1 MKILYCAAEADPFIK
16 TGGLA
21 DVAGTLPLEM
31 KKQGHDVKV
40 VIPLYKLINEE
51 YRKNFEFEGS
61 FYVDLDFKHHYVGV
75 FKYIHRGVEFY
86 FLDNEDYFNR
96 DNVYGENDD
105 CERFVFFSKACV
117 QLLRYIDF
125 DCDIIHSNDWHTAM
139 VNVYARDFAKGDPFY
154 ESIKTVFTI
163 HNLKYQGVFSSNS
176 LRQTDLSPMY
186 FSEDALKF
194 YDAINFMKGA
204 IVFSDKVTTVSK
216 TYADEIKYSFFG
228 EGLDGVIR
236 QYHYKISGI
245 TNGIDTT
252 IWNPEKDKYLFKNY
266 SLKNI
271 KDKSVNKKALQR
283 MYGLE
288 EKDVPIFAM
297 VTRLVENKGLEL
309 VRYIMDEFLTTED
322 VQVIILGTGDYSY
335 EEMFKYYE
343 WKFPDKLKA
352 NIYYNNEE
360 SHKIYAG
367 ADFLM
372 MPSIFEPC
380 GISQLIAMRYGTIPV
395 VRETGG
401 LRDTVQSFNEFSKEG
416 NGFSFTNINA
426 HDFLYTL
433 RRAISFYY
441 NDDFKIIQENA
452 MKSKNDWQ
460 KSAKEYI
467 QLYEEIIK

>member
-40 VIPLYKLINEE
+40 VIPLYKTIDVK
-51 YRKNFEFEGS
+51 YREKFKFEGS
-61 FYVDLDFKHHYVGV
+61 FYVDLDFSHHYCGV
-75 FKYIHRGVEFY
+75 YKYVHRNVEFY
-86 FLDNEDYFNR
+86 FLDNEDYFCR
-96 DNVYGENDD
+96 DNIYGEDDD
-105 CERFVFFSKACV
+105 CDRFVFFSKACV
-117 QLLRYIDF
+117 QLIRYIDF
-125 DCDIIHSNDWHTAM
+125 RCDVIHSNDWHTAM
-139 VNVYARDFAKGDPFY
+139 VNIYVKDFSKGDPFY

-163 HNLKYQGVFSSNS
+163 HNLKYQGIFSSNS
-176 LRQTDLSPMY
+176 LKQTDLSPMY
-186 FSEDALKF
+186 FSEDGLKY

-204 IVFSDKVTTVSK
+204 IVFSDAVTTVSK
-216 TYADEIKYSFFG
+216 TYADEIQYSFFG
-228 EGLDGVIR
+228 EGLDGIIKKY
-236 QYHYKISGI
+236 QYKISGI

-252 IWNPEKDKYLFKNY
+252 IWNPKTDKLIATNYDLKSIENKIKN
-266 SLKNI
+266 KRAI
-271 KDKSVNKKALQR
+271 QR

-309 VRYIMDEFLTTED
+309 VRYIMDEFLTTEQ

-335 EEMFKYYE
+335 EEMFRYFE

-372 MPSIFEPC
+372 MPSIYEPC
-380 GISQLIAMRYGTIPV
+380 GISQLIAMRYATLPI

-401 LRDTVQSFNEFSKEG
+401 LKDTVQSYNEFTKEG

-441 NDDFKIIQENA
+441 KEDFKIIQKNA
-452 MKSKNDWQ
+452 MNSKNDWE
-460 KSAKEYI
+460 KSASEYI
-467 QLYEEIIK
+467 KLYKEIIL

>member
-1 MKILYCAAEADPFIK
+1 
-16 TGGLA
+16 
-21 DVAGTLPLEM
+21 
-31 KKQGHDVKV
+31 
-40 VIPLYKLINEE
+40 
-51 YRKNFEFEGS
+51 
-61 FYVDLDFKHHYVGV
+61 
-75 FKYIHRGVEFY
+75 
-86 FLDNEDYFNR
+86 
-96 DNVYGENDD
+96 
-105 CERFVFFSKACV
+105 
-117 QLLRYIDF
+117 
-125 DCDIIHSNDWHTAM
+125 
-139 VNVYARDFAKGDPFY
+139 
-154 ESIKTVFTI
+154 
-163 HNLKYQGVFSSNS
+163 
-176 LRQTDLSPMY
+176 QTDLSPMY

-252 IWNPEKDKYLFKNY
+252 IWDPQTDPYLFKNY

-288 EKDVPIFAM
+288 EKDVPVFAM

-322 VQVIILGTGDYSY
+322 VQVIILGTGEYSY

-372 MPSIFEPC
+372 MPSVFEPC

-401 LRDTVQSFNEFSKEG
+401 LRDTVQSFNEFTKEG

-441 NDDFKIIQENA
+441 NDDFKVIQEHA
-452 MKSKNDWQ
+452 MNSKNDWEQ
-460 KSAKEYI
+460 SAKEYI
-467 QLYEEIIK
+467 KLYEELIK